1 MRVRLPNKS
10 KPNNY
15 TESFAVNMADIRG
28 KERVG
33 TRGGLTDMGSFFLRT
48 MVETRFVVRSQHQ
61 PYYNTRSVDGL
72 GKG

>member
-28 KERVG
+28 RERVS
-33 TRGGLTDMGSFFLRT
+33 TRGGLTDVGVFYEPRLKQDLS
-48 MVETRFVVRSQHQ
+48 
-61 PYYNTRSVDGL
+61 
-72 GKG
+72 